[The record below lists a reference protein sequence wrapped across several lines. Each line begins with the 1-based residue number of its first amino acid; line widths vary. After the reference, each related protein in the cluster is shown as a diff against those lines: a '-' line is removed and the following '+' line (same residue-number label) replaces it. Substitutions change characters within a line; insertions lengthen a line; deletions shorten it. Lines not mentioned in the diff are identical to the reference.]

1 MSSRATKILIID
13 DHQLVADGLA
23 MILSRVSD
31 QVTIS
36 ASYSVRSVL
45 ADEAML
51 KQQDLILVDLHMP
64 AIDGF
69 SFLQALEHRKIT
81 VPTVVISGVEDRSDI
96 QKALQLGACGF
107 IPKELPS
114 AQMLYGLRR
123 VLSGHRYVPEHLAE
137 FLQLGSLKGQEP
149 KAEGDANGDHGAPQI
164 RERQLDVLALMHRGH
179 SNSDIANILGIS
191 ESTVK
196 SHVSTLFR
204 AFGVTNRTACV
215 RAGLASNLIR
225 T

>member
-36 ASYSVRSVL
+36 TSYSVRSVL

-96 QKALQLGACGF
+96 PVSYTHLT
-107 IPKELPS
+107 LPTKV
-114 AQMLYGLRR
+114 A
-123 VLSGHRYVPEHLAE
+123 V
-137 FLQLGSLKGQEP
+137 
-149 KAEGDANGDHGAPQI
+149 
-164 RERQLDVLALMHRGH
+164 
-179 SNSDIANILGIS
+179 
-191 ESTVK
+191 
-196 SHVSTLFR
+196 
-204 AFGVTNRTACV
+204 
-215 RAGLASNLIR
+215 
-225 T
+225 